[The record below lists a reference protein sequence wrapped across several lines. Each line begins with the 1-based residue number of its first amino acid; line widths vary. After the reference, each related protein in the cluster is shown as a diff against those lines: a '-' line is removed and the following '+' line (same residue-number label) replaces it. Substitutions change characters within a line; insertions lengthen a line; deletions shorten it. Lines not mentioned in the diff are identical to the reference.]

1 MPLFFLLYLPLFCE
15 RAEILLRGL
24 VLVMGICELCGRLDT
39 LLWLAV
45 VISTPCSRAVSK
57 TASLFSPE
65 DGLPADRPWEAFLV
79 GPWHQ
84 LWQPWLWFWRALC
97 ARWNDPTGLFDL
109 IPLGQLGKRGCSL
122 STLVQLQVGRGP
134 SAVVSSHAT
143 GVLAPFSW

>member
-1 MPLFFLLYLPLFCE
+1 MRMPLFFLLYLPLFCE

-24 VLVMGICELCGRLDT
+24 VLVMDICELCSRLDT

-84 LWQPWLWFWRALC
+84 LWQPWLWF
-97 ARWNDPTGLFDL
+97 
-109 IPLGQLGKRGCSL
+109 
-122 STLVQLQVGRGP
+122 
-134 SAVVSSHAT
+134 
-143 GVLAPFSW
+143 